1 MYLAD
6 SNKRIIFV
14 YKKEA
19 SEMSVFESAFTKG
32 LHLQIINQLRPENVN
47 LGRFL
52 AVIIKKWQTKK
63 LYN

>member
-14 YKKEA
+14 YKKEVA
-19 SEMSVFESAFTKG
+19 ELSVFESAFTKG

-47 LGRFL
+47 LGRFFSC
-52 AVIIKKWQTKK
+52 
-63 LYN
+63 NN